1 MSVTAPSRVDN
12 TTPVLAQLVDAASK
26 EFTGALEV
34 STTDSA
40 GRDLQV
46 IIWMEG
52 GDVYAVHA
60 NGWNPPAAE
69 YVRYRTGVDFSDRDD
84 SPFKAAYETLRDG
97 EPLMTADDIDT
108 PRRDWAYGLLAASL
122 TWAKP
127 KIRRGRKATV
137 KVNKMNLSP
146 WKVVTADIAARVD
159 GLESS
164 WQVVCNALT
173 HAGFTP
179 VSAARACGVLAVRI
193 EGSDLFTGA
202 ESLDQTAGR
211 CGVSRY
217 VILEELSRAILSG
230 MVPIFSQ
237 AATPDV
243 QLMVPEHW
251 EDPARSWGGVEPVT
265 TKVRV
270 EAEVQPTPVEP
281 EPVVELADPGPE
293 PMVEQEVVEPEPVT
307 VKPSTPAV
315 PEPEPVE
322 ELAHVVDIGAGPASA
337 RDLIDGWL
345 ASSADT
351 ADAHVRGS
359 IVSRLVESARTEA
372 QARVNDLG
380 VAHERLAQATADA
393 HTCDL
398 TVRTA
403 NEQLSQA
410 QDAMARAETELARVQ
425 TEHADIVQGAKD
437 ATENAAAVHAKLT
450 AEEETLAELNA
461 QVAAQEVVVANARA
475 AAQSASQM
483 AEDARAAVEET
494 AGPILETAN
503 GLAAKIRHEVLDPV
517 LTFLADVNQARDDA
531 EKVVIASRQALKV
544 ATTAEER
551 ARMVADTLD
560 AERAA

>member
-1 MSVTAPSRVDN
+1 V
-12 TTPVLAQLVDAASK
+12 
-26 EFTGALEV
+26 
-34 STTDSA
+34 
-40 GRDLQV
+40 
-46 IIWMEG
+46 
-52 GDVYAVHA
+52 
-60 NGWNPPAAE
+60 
-69 YVRYRTGVDFSDRDD
+69 
-84 SPFKAAYETLRDG
+84 
-97 EPLMTADDIDT
+97 
-108 PRRDWAYGLLAASL
+108 
-122 TWAKP
+122 KP
-127 KIRRGRKATV
+127 KIRRGRKAAV

-146 WKVVTADIAARVD
+146 WEVVTADVAARVD

-164 WQVVCNALT
+164 WQVVCKALT

-217 VILEELSRAILSG
+217 VVLEELSRAILSG
-230 MVPIFSQ
+230 RVPIFTQ

-251 EDPARSWGGVEPVT
+251 EDPARSWGGVEPVI

-281 EPVVELADPGPE
+281 EPVVE
-293 PMVEQEVVEPEPVT
+293 QEVVEPVT
-307 VKPSTPAV
+307 VEPTMPVV
-315 PEPEPVE
+315 PEPEPAQ
-322 ELAHVVDIGAGPASA
+322 ELAPVVDTGGGPASA

-380 VAHERLAQATADA
+380 VAHERLTQATADA
-393 HTCDL
+393 HTCDM

-410 QDAMARAETELARVQ
+410 QDAMARAETELAQVQ
-425 TEHADIVQGAKD
+425 AEHADIIQGAKD

-450 AEEETLAELNA
+450 ADEETLAELNA
-461 QVAAQEVVVANARA
+461 QVAAQEVVVADDHA

-483 AEDARAAVEET
+483 AEDARAVVEVT

-503 GLAAKIRHEVLDPV
+503 GLAVKIRHEVLDPA
-517 LTFLADVNQARDDA
+517 LTLLAEANQARDDA
-531 EKVVIASRQALKV
+531 EKVVSAARQVLKF

-551 ARMVADTLD
+551 ARMVVDTVNDPALPD
-560 AERAA
+560 GSGLVPTSVEAHS